1 MDMQLANIYP
11 VLHSI
16 NDLHTLN
23 RIQQSTQLQSIAMLT
38 DGAERKQH
46 PLYLRKEESFLCVWY

>member
-1 MDMQLANIYP
+1 MQLANIYP

-23 RIQQSTQLQSIAMLT
+23 RIQQSTQLQSIAMLA

>member
-1 MDMQLANIYP
+1 MDMQLASIYP

-23 RIQQSTQLQSIAMLT
+23 RIQQSMQLHCTAMLT
-38 DGAERKQH
+38 DDAERKQH
-46 PLYLRKEESFLCVWY
+46 PLYLRKDESFLCVWY